1 MPGID
6 KMPTNDSI
14 TERAMKISTEAASVG
29 FDWENPMDVLD
40 KIVEELAEIRMA
52 FREEYP
58 DLRVEEE
65 VGDLFFALV
74 NFCRKMQFDPA
85 HAFDAGVQK
94 FERRFEA
101 LRSIVEQS
109 GKSMSDLSSQELEEI
124 WRTVKMREKN
134 G

>member
-1 MPGID
+1 MESNIHT
-6 KMPTNDSI
+6 PTDDNF

-52 FREEYP
+52 FREEEP
-58 DLRVEEE
+58 DLHVEEE

-85 HAFDAGVQK
+85 HTFNAGVQK
-94 FERRFEA
+94 FERRFES
-101 LRSIVEQS
+101 LRNLVEQS
-109 GKSMSDLSSQELEEI
+109 GKSMSDLNSQELEAM
-124 WRTVKMREKN
+124 WRTVKLRERN